1 MQTIRERVLA
11 TRSQRNLLTSIALVL
26 VLVSQ
31 GFGQA
36 PAPAPSV
43 FTDSTLA
50 IRYFPPPNMYDL
62 TSIDRQAIQKRAAA
76 LGTTNTLTL
85 LLSLRFG
92 SDDNAAD
99 WRTIG
104 IESYPR
110 EKLGSIN
117 DHDAFQKFSRSV
129 AGVGTET
136 TPPSD
141 LQIREFHFL
150 VSNFEL
156 HEGQLT
162 KYARVFTTIRN
173 GKLLSFAFSANS
185 LTVLNTI
192 TESMKTLN
200 Q

>member
-1 MQTIRERVLA
+1 VEQRIVLKSVA
-11 TRSQRNLLTSIALVL
+11 LILILTA
-26 VLVSQ
+26 Q

-36 PAPAPSV
+36 PSPAPTV
-43 FTDSTLA
+43 FTESTLA
-50 IRYFPPPNMYDL
+50 FKYIPPPNMYDL
-62 TSIDRQAIQKRAAA
+62 TAIDRQAIQKRAAA

-92 SDDNAAD
+92 SDDRAAD

-110 EKLGSIN
+110 AKLGTAT

-136 TPPSD
+136 TPPTD
-141 LQIREFHFL
+141 LQIGEFHFL

-156 HEGQLT
+156 HEGELT
-162 KYARVFTTIRN
+162 KYARIFTTVRN
-173 GKLLSFAFSANS
+173 GQLLSFAFSANS

-192 TESMKTLN
+192 TESIKTVSR
-200 Q
+200 